1 MPSPKQQVVTINI
14 SSISLAKILIILG
27 VIGFLYLVKDI
38 VAVVFV
44 SLIFASALTPWVSIL
59 EQRKIP
65 RGLAILLIYSTVIA
79 IVILSIVLLIPP
91 LTEQFNQLVAN
102 FPQYSDTIISYI
114 KNIQGNNSSFD
125 IVGQLKNSLKS
136 LESVMAQAASGVF
149 SKLLD
154 IISGLFGFVVV
165 LVMTFYMMVED
176 GILKRALATVVPT
189 RYHAY
194 AHSLISR
201 VQGKIGLWL
210 RAQMILCFII
220 FLLSFAGLWIL
231 GLKKYALILALI
243 AGLTEFI
250 PMIGPIIGAI
260 PAAFI
265 AFGQSPWMAL
275 WVVLVYII
283 IQRIENDFLV
293 PKVMQKA
300 VGVNPLVSIIA
311 ILIGAKIAGIVGVM
325 LAIPV
330 VTAIGVVMS
339 DFFGELEEELAVE
352 VK

>member
-27 VIGFLYLVKDI
+27 TIGFIYLVKDI
-38 VAVVFV
+38 VALVFV
-44 SLIFASALTPWVSIL
+44 SLIFASALAPWVATL
-59 EQRKIP
+59 EQRRIP
-65 RGLAILLIYSTVIA
+65 RPLAIWMIYMTVIA
-79 IVILSIVLLIPP
+79 IIILSIVLLIPP
-91 LTEQFNQLVAN
+91 LTEQFNQLVIS
-102 FPQYSDTIISYI
+102 FPQYSDTILSYI
-114 KNIQGNNSSFD
+114 RNIQGDGATVNLID
-125 IVGQLKNSLKS
+125 QIKNALKS
-136 LESVMAQAASGVF
+136 LEAVMVQAAGGIF

-154 IISGLFGFVVV
+154 VISGLVGVVV
-165 LVMTFYMMVED
+165 VMVMTFYMTIED
-176 GILKRALATVVPT
+176 GILKRAMSTVVPA

-201 VQGKIGLWL
+201 IQGKIGLWL

-220 FLLSFAGLWIL
+220 FLASWVGLWIL

-243 AGLTEFI
+243 AGLTELI
-250 PMIGPIIGAI
+250 PMVGPIIGAV
-260 PAAFI
+260 PAVFI

-275 WVVLVYII
+275 WVILLYLL
-283 IQRIENDFLV
+283 IQRIENDVLV

-300 VGVNPLVSIIA
+300 VGVNPLISIIA

-330 VTAIGVVMS
+330 VTAIGVIIS
-339 DFFGELEEELAVE
+339 DFFGEEDESLVE